1 MKNHY
6 KLWTIIS
13 LIIVFSAGL
22 ISGVLLDKHIFNKKP
37 QRHTQRTDYKRTSST
52 RYPML
57 DQWTQELG
65 LTVEQKEK
73 IQEIFKNFNLEEQFK
88 TLRKNMNESLREIR
102 LQLNNEIKSVLTE
115 EQKVKYETM
124 INNYHSQRKRESVK
138 RKKKSEE
145 QNKGDTR

>member
-22 ISGVLLDKHIFNKKP
+22 ISGVLLNKHIFNKKHKS
-37 QRHTQRTDYKRTSST
+37 QYERSDRKRTSST
-52 RYPML
+52 RYPTL
-57 DQWTQELG
+57 DRWTQELG
-65 LTVEQKEK
+65 LTAEQKEK
-73 IQEIFKNFNLEEQFK
+73 IQEIFKNNEERFK
-88 TLRKNMNESLREIR
+88 TLRKDMYESLREIR

-124 INNYHSQRKRESVK
+124 INNYHSQRKRESGK
-138 RKKKSEE
+138 RKRQSEE
-145 QNKGDTR
+145 QKKGDTR